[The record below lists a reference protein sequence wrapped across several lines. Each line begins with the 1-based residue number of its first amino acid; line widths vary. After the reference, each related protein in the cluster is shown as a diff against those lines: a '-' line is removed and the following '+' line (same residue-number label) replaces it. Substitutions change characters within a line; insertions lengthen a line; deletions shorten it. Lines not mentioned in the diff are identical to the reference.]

1 MSEPD
6 IDPKALESAAKGYR
20 KVATERAYIA
30 SKMFIRAKK
39 GDGNWGALMSSGE
52 ETLVGLIAEQAF
64 NAGYKLAMRHVTEKL
79 SGINDYATQT
89 RGTYTSRE
97 LDAMSRE
104 EA

>member
-6 IDPKALESAAKGYR
+6 VDPKALESAAKGYR
-20 KVATERAYIA
+20 KAAAERGYIA
-30 SKMFIRAKK
+30 RKMFVRVKK
-39 GDGNWGALMSSGE
+39 GDGNWGALLAAGE
-52 ETLVGLIAEQAF
+52 ETLVGLISMQAF

-79 SGINDYATQT
+79 SGIDDYAAQT